1 MGVIANLGHVHVS
14 NWLPR
19 TSIETQFACLAAQE
33 RGHWRKSSAKVV
45 CSCLLYRWKLRQC
58 PPVPTSAMA
67 LFSSALTIAHPRA
80 QRPSSS
86 PAWPQR
92 CPSARNARGKSA
104 AGPRS
109 LRLHRGSIL
118 TWPNHSLE
126 PIRFPSSCG
135 LQKCMPRGHEGLCPW
150 WAKHLE
156 GKVSYTLAPHL
167 ALLPVYGSSPKSTPW
182 LPSPSPGLASHLRV
196 AVPRDA
202 TGSRPHIPNHQYH
215 KCKLPRSCADK
226 FPSGFHI
233 WDPPRKRRQRVSLV
247 QRSCRQCC
255 CSLPQSSARAC
266 WTSPGRVQ
274 PMDQD
279 KRKPSQP
286 AQLYHQRPHL
296 CRGNWEVMGSTDTGG
311 TEFR

>member
-1 MGVIANLGHVHVS
+1 MIWGSVEVAPASTEEFLPPVPRVGGKFRLQIPCSVLEEKKTMGVIANLGHVHVS

-45 CSCLLYRWKLRQC
+45 CSCLVYRWKLRQC

-135 LQKCMPRGHEGLCPW
+135 LQKCMPRGHEGLCP
-150 WAKHLE
+150 
-156 GKVSYTLAPHL
+156 
-167 ALLPVYGSSPKSTPW
+167 
-182 LPSPSPGLASHLRV
+182 
-196 AVPRDA
+196 
-202 TGSRPHIPNHQYH
+202 
-215 KCKLPRSCADK
+215 
-226 FPSGFHI
+226 
-233 WDPPRKRRQRVSLV
+233 
-247 QRSCRQCC
+247 
-255 CSLPQSSARAC
+255 
-266 WTSPGRVQ
+266 
-274 PMDQD
+274 
-279 KRKPSQP
+279 
-286 AQLYHQRPHL
+286 
-296 CRGNWEVMGSTDTGG
+296 
-311 TEFR
+311 